1 LKNPGVGEYADGV
14 TTTATPTTPTMARAE
29 TEHTATSLLHLIDQA
44 DDPQALVDAAWR
56 ILYRVRDLAT
66 DSHRFKLEF
75 LREGCETGDLN
86 LVEIGINRFYD
97 IDPGEDDDED

>member
-1 LKNPGVGEYADGV
+1 MGASAPPTRRSRRRSEAPAGGVPAG
-14 TTTATPTTPTMARAE
+14 
-29 TEHTATSLLHLIDQA
+29 TSGAALRRLIDQD

-56 ILYRVRDLAT
+56 ILSRVRELAT
-66 DSHRFKLEF
+66 DPHRYKVEF

-97 IDPGEDDDED
+97 VDPGQDDDED